1 MPVHNSDIAE
11 IFNRTADYLDIK
23 GENPFRIRAYRN
35 ASRIIGSLSRSV
47 AEMVDRE
54 EDLGKIPGIG
64 QDLAGKIKE
73 IVKTGTLP
81 LLEELKQELSP
92 ELSALMEIPGLG
104 PKRVKTLYDEM
115 GIRSVDEL
123 RRAAEQGKVRTL
135 PGFGAK
141 TESTI
146 LEEIGKIKETKK
158 GGRRVKL
165 AVVEQVV
172 EPLVG
177 YLSKIAG
184 IKEIDVAGSYRRR
197 RETVGDLDVLVAC
210 GQGCPVMD
218 KFVDYEDV
226 EKILSQGKT
235 RSSVLFRNGLQ
246 VDLRVVPEA
255 SYGAALLYF
264 TGSKAHNIAIR
275 KIAQKRK
282 FKINEYGVFR
292 GKKRIAGRTEKDV
305 YRQVSLPWIEPEL
318 REDRGEVEAAQEKRL
333 PEPVRLGDIRGDL
346 HVHTTWSDGRSSL
359 EEMAGAAKKLG
370 YEYLAVSDHS
380 KHVTVAHGLDAKRL
394 GRQVKEIDRLN
405 GKLKGLRLLKS
416 VELDILEDGSLD
428 LPDEILEELDL
439 VIFSV
444 HSKFNLSR
452 EKQTERIIRA
462 MDNPCVHIFCHP
474 TGRLIS
480 ERRPYEVDLERV
492 MNAARERGCHLEL
505 NSHPDRLDLDDVGCK
520 RAKEMGLKVAIS
532 TDAHSLDDLRYMRF
546 GIGQARRGW
555 LEPRDILNTKSW
567 EDLKGLL
574 KRD

>member
-23 GENPFRIRAYRN
+23 SENPFRIRAYRN
-35 ASRIIGSLSRSV
+35 AARIIGSLSKSV
-47 AEMVDRE
+47 ADMVEHE
-54 EDLGKIPGIG
+54 EDLGRIPGIG
-64 QDLAGKIKE
+64 RDLAGKIKE
-73 IVKTGTLP
+73 IVRTGTLP

-123 RRAAEQGKVRTL
+123 RQAAEEGRVRTL
-135 PGFGAK
+135 AGFGAK

-165 AVVEQVV
+165 AVAEQVV

-177 YLSKIAG
+177 YLRKSAG
-184 IKEIDVAGSYRRR
+184 VKEIDVAGSYRRR
-197 RETVGDLDVLVAC
+197 RETVGDLDILAAC
-210 GQGCPVMD
+210 GRACPVMD
-218 KFVDYEDV
+218 RFVDYEDV
-226 EKILSQGKT
+226 ERVLSRGKT

-246 VDLRVVPEA
+246 VDLRVVPKT

-264 TGSKAHNIAIR
+264 TGSKAHNIAVR
-275 KIAQKRK
+275 KIAQKK
-282 FKINEYGVFR
+282 KLKINEYGVFR

-305 YRQVSLPWIEPEL
+305 YSQVGLPMIEPEL

-333 PEPVRLGDIRGDL
+333 PELVKLDTIRGDL

-359 EEMAGAAKKLG
+359 EEMAEAAKKLG

-394 GRQVKEIDRLN
+394 SQQIKEIDRLN
-405 GKLKGLRLLKS
+405 SKLKGLRLLRS
-416 VELDILEDGSLD
+416 IELDILEDSSLD
-428 LPDEILEELDL
+428 LPDDILNELDL
-439 VIFSV
+439 VICSV

-462 MDNPCVHIFCHP
+462 MDNPHVHIFCHP
-474 TGRLIS
+474 TGRLIN

-492 MNAARERGCHLEL
+492 MEAAKEKGFYLEL
-505 NSHPDRLDLDDVGCK
+505 NAHPDRLDLDDVYCK
-520 RAKEMGLKVAIS
+520 RAKEMGIKVAIS
-532 TDAHSLDDLRYMRF
+532 ADAHSLDDLRYMRF
-546 GIGQARRGW
+546 GVGQARRGW
-555 LEPRDILNTKSW
+555 LEPEDVLNTRSW
-567 EDLKGLL
+567 ESLRGLL

>member
-35 ASRIIGSLSRSV
+35 AARTIGSLSRSV
-47 AEMVDRE
+47 ADMVAGE

-64 QDLAGKIKE
+64 QDLAGKIKK
-73 IVKTGTLP
+73 IVETGTLP
-81 LLEELKQELSP
+81 LLEELKKELSP

-104 PKRVKTLYDEM
+104 PKRIKILYDEM

-123 RRAAEQGKVRTL
+123 RQAAEEGKVRAL
-135 PGFGAK
+135 AGFGTK

-165 AVVEQVV
+165 AVAEQVV

-177 YLSKIAG
+177 YLRKTTG
-184 IKEIDVAGSYRRR
+184 VKEIDVAGSYRRR
-197 RETVGDLDVLVAC
+197 KETVGDLDILVAC

-218 KFVDYEDV
+218 RFVDYEDV
-226 EKILSQGKT
+226 EKVLSKGKT
-235 RSSVLFRNGLQ
+235 RSSVVFRNGIQ
-246 VDLRVVPEA
+246 VDLRVVAEA

-264 TGSKAHNIAIR
+264 TGSKAHNIAVR

-282 FKINEYGVFR
+282 LKINEYGVFR
-292 GKKRIAGRTEKDV
+292 GKKRITGRTEKDV
-305 YRQVSLPWIEPEL
+305 YKQVGLPWIEPEL

-333 PEPVRLGDIRGDL
+333 PQLVRLEDIRGDL
-346 HVHTTWSDGRSSL
+346 HVHTTWSDGRSTL
-359 EEMAGAAKKLG
+359 EEMAGAAGKLG

-380 KHVTVAHGLDAKRL
+380 KYVTVAHGLDAKRL
-394 GRQVKEIDRLN
+394 GQQIKEIDRLN
-405 GKLKGLRLLKS
+405 GKLKGLRLLRS
-416 VELDILEDGSLD
+416 IELDILEDGSLD
-428 LPDEILEELDL
+428 LPDPVLEELDL
-439 VIFSV
+439 VICSV
-444 HSKFNLSR
+444 HSKFNLCR

-462 MDNPCVHIFCHP
+462 MDNPHVHIFCHP
-474 TGRLIS
+474 TGRLIN

-492 MNAARERGCHLEL
+492 MTAARERGCHLEL
-505 NSHPDRLDLDDVGCK
+505 NAHPDRLDLDDADCQ

-555 LEPRDILNTKSW
+555 LEPKDVLNTKSW
-567 EDLKGLL
+567 ENLRGFL

>member
-35 ASRIIGSLSRSV
+35 AARTIGSLSRSV
-47 AEMVDRE
+47 ADMVARQ

-73 IVKTGTLP
+73 IVETGTLP

-92 ELSALMEIPGLG
+92 ELSDLMEIPGLG

-115 GIRSVDEL
+115 GIRSVAEL
-123 RRAAEQGKVRTL
+123 RQAAEEGKVRTL
-135 PGFGAK
+135 AGFGAK

-158 GGRRVKL
+158 GGRRFKL
-165 AVVEQVV
+165 AVAEQVV
-172 EPLVG
+172 EPLIE
-177 YLSKIAG
+177 YLGKTTG
-184 IKEIDVAGSYRRR
+184 VKEIDVAGSYRRR
-197 RETVGDLDVLVAC
+197 RETVGDLDILVAC

-218 KFVDYEDV
+218 KFVSYEDV
-226 EKILSQGKT
+226 EKVLSRGKT

-246 VDLRVVPEA
+246 VDFRVVPGA
-255 SYGAALLYF
+255 SYGAALVYF
-264 TGSKAHNIAIR
+264 TGSKAHNIAVR

-282 FKINEYGVFR
+282 LKVNEYGVFR

-305 YRQVSLPWIEPEL
+305 YKLVGLPWIEPEL
-318 REDRGEVEAAQEKRL
+318 REDRGEIEAGQEKRL
-333 PEPVRLGDIRGDL
+333 PELVKLDDIRGDL
-346 HVHTTWSDGRSSL
+346 HAHTRWSDGRSSL
-359 EEMAGAAKKLG
+359 EEMTGAARKLG

-394 GRQVKEIDRLN
+394 GQQIKEIDRLN

-428 LPDEILEELDL
+428 LPDRILEELDL
-439 VIFSV
+439 VVFSV
-444 HSKFNLSR
+444 HFKFNLSR
-452 EKQTERIIRA
+452 KKQTERIIRA
-462 MDNPCVHIFCHP
+462 MDNRHVHIFCHP
-474 TGRLIS
+474 TGRLIN

-492 MNAARERGCHLEL
+492 MNAAKERGCHLEL
-505 NSHPDRLDLDDVGCK
+505 NAHPDRLDLDDVNCK

-546 GIGQARRGW
+546 GVGQARRGW
-555 LEPRDILNTKSW
+555 LEPEDVLNTKSW
-567 EDLKGLL
+567 EELKGLL
-574 KRD
+574 KRK